1 MHEPAATLLSAERR
15 QAILDALARDGKV
28 VAARLVD
35 ELGVSEDTVR
45 RDLRELAAQGLVQ
58 RVHGGALAPAP
69 QQGSFSHR
77 RETWTDAKP
86 ALAQAAIAV
95 LARRAGDPARRL
107 DDEPRA
113 RAPAAARSR
122 LHRADQLAA
131 DRLRAGRP
139 PLRRGR
145 DDRRAARQARAGDR
159 RRRRRRLHPQR
170 ARRRLRARRLRAA
183 PRGRPLHGRPRG
195 GARQARDG
203 GGVGRR
209 DRARDRRQAAGGQHL
224 PRGAGQP
231 SSRTWWRRPPRPT
244 RCSTP
249 TARSA

>member
-1 MHEPAATLLSAERR
+1 MHEPATLLSAERR
-15 QAILDALARDGKV
+15 QAILAALARDGKV
-28 VAARLVD
+28 VAARLVE

-45 RDLRELAAQGLVQ
+45 RDLQGARRPGPRPARPRGRARARAAAGLLQPPARDLDGREA
-58 RVHGGALAPAP
+58 GARA
-69 QQGSFSHR
+69 GRHR
-77 RETWTDAKP
+77 R
-86 ALAQAAIAV
+86 
-95 LARRAGDPARRL
+95 ARGRAGDPARRL

-145 DDRRAARQARAGDR
+145 DDRRPARQARAGDG

-209 DRARDRRQAAGGQHL
+209 DRARDRRQAAGRQHL
-224 PRGAGQP
+224 PRRAGRP
-231 SSRTWWRRPPRPT
+231 SSRTWWRRPPRPM
-244 RCSTP
+244 RCSTR